1 MNRVF
6 ALSLVFIFI
15 TICSFADETQPG
27 VTRCGDT
34 YCNEFG
40 LRIGIGTTHYRQG
53 EAQLPTSPA
62 NDLFEYNFRGPL
74 ASEQGREMGSLE
86 SRILNHPDLA
96 RSQDAVRRALEFWV
110 QNKDRIRCDGPRTG
124 QAIDNKRFI
133 IVTDYTLP
141 NTEKRQFIID
151 LMTGQVRSTYSAHG
165 YGSNYNCPPE
175 HIVNCGGDG
184 QKCAIPATFTNE
196 CGEGT
201 TLSGFFTTAESYES
215 DQESFDA
222 DRPADAGNHNAVRL
236 EGLQNDRNSTAR
248 ACGKVWH
255 TGAYSGNACSNSGGC
270 PTTEPEVFWEYRDM
284 IKEGALFYNH
294 TIEEERNP
302 SQC

>member
-1 MNRVF
+1 
-6 ALSLVFIFI
+6 
-15 TICSFADETQPG
+15 
-27 VTRCGDT
+27 
-34 YCNEFG
+34 
-40 LRIGIGTTHYRQG
+40 
-53 EAQLPTSPA
+53 
-62 NDLFEYNFRGPL
+62 
-74 ASEQGREMGSLE
+74 
-86 SRILNHPDLA
+86 
-96 RSQDAVRRALEFWV
+96 
-110 QNKDRIRCDGPRTG
+110 
-124 QAIDNKRFI
+124 
-133 IVTDYTLP
+133 
-141 NTEKRQFIID
+141 
-151 LMTGQVRSTYSAHG
+151 MTGQVRSTYSAHG